1 MMVKVAVQG
10 SRKAAAVRS
19 SPPGSA
25 ARRWKVFVL
34 KSQPIAIL
42 RLCAGCP
49 APAYRLRLNRWHF
62 QWQKNRATLAAIRSV
77 SDHCQSREQPPR
89 HASGN
94 GTNSAPAQFQ
104 TCIGAEGI
112 SDKQG
117 IVAVLC
123 QRGKGCNSRNFVD
136 FYQFLTRYPHN
147 VHSHITGNE
156 LDSGFSGRTH
166 KFR

>member
-1 MMVKVAVQG
+1 MPNFG
-10 SRKAAAVRS
+10 LPLLLNWRPLRKTS
-19 SPPGSA
+19 C
-25 ARRWKVFVL
+25 L
-34 KSQPIAIL
+34 KIKG
-42 RLCAGCP
+42 LCGKSI
-49 APAYRLRLNRWHF
+49 YNLLKTELDKR
-62 QWQKNRATLAAIRSV
+62 KNRATLAAIRSV

-89 HASGN
+89 HASEN

-123 QRGKGCNSRNFVD
+123 QRGKGCNSRNFID